1 MRWVDIYEEYKR
13 VIHDYLVV
21 KHIYR
26 RAGGMRF
33 YICQFSLQSDLNR
46 LGPGL
51 ARKYYLVKTYSQY
64 EKKPRRFDLKSGDV
78 VKCYYHRDSKHQAFQ
93 LDRIVH
99 RQKKDLIYPHPCF
112 RDRPIQEPMLTLY
125 K

>member
-26 RAGGMRF
+26 RAGSMRF

-64 EKKPRRFDLKSGDV
+64 EKSPAV
-78 VKCYYHRDSKHQAFQ
+78 
-93 LDRIVH
+93 
-99 RQKKDLIYPHPCF
+99 
-112 RDRPIQEPMLTLY
+112 LTLRAVTWSSATTTGIAST
-125 K
+125 KLSARQDST